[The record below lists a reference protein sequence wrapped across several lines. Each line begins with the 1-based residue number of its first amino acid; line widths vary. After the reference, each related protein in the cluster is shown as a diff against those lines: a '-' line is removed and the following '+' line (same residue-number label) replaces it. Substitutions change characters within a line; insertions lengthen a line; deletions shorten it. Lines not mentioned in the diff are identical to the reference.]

1 MESHYTRVGKSR
13 EELFNECCDLRLPVT
28 RFDSIE
34 VLEGY
39 LSAASDECSDKQE
52 NPRED
57 EFADDPV
64 YIGKRPIVEMVLRKV
79 FFFL

>member
-1 MESHYTRVGKSR
+1 MESQHKATGKSR
-13 EELFNECCDLRLPVT
+13 EELFNECSDLRVPVT

-39 LSAASDECSDKQE
+39 LKAASDECSNKQE
-52 NPRED
+52 APAED

-64 YIGKRPIVEMVLRKV
+64 YIGKRPIMEMLLRKV

>member
-1 MESHYTRVGKSR
+1 MESHYTTSRKSR
-13 EELFNECCDLRLPVT
+13 EELFDECCDLRLPVT

-39 LSAASDECSDKQE
+39 LKAAKDECGDKE
-52 NPRED
+52 EAANED

-64 YIGKRPIVEMVLRKV
+64 YIGKRPILEMVLRKV

>member
-1 MESHYTRVGKSR
+1 MESHRSMGKSR
-13 EELFNECCDLRLPVT
+13 EELLDECTDLRLPVT

-39 LSAASDECSDKQE
+39 LKAASDECSDKTE
-52 NPRED
+52 TLFED
-57 EFADDPV
+57 ELADDPV
-64 YIGKRPIVEMVLRKV
+64 YIGKRPILEMLLRKV